1 MGDRRRFP
9 FKTIA
14 IAVLVFLA
22 APAFAADPVRSPQV
36 VFDHHIRSWN
46 ERNLDSIVG
55 DYADDAVVIVQGK
68 VHRGK
73 AAIGPLFRWLFQVF
87 DRTKLVFD
95 PTVVE
100 GKVVYITWRATKAG
114 VEHAGTDTFVIEDGK
129 IRYQTVTA
137 SNSLF

>member
-1 MGDRRRFP
+1 MDDRRRRSLRA
-9 FKTIA
+9 IA
-14 IAVLVFLA
+14 VAVLVFFSA
-22 APAFAADPVRSPQV
+22 SAFAADPVRSART
-36 VFDHHIRSWN
+36 VFDHHIQSWN
-46 ERNLDSIVG
+46 DRNLDSIVA
-55 DYADDAVVIVQGK
+55 DYADDAMVIVQGK
-68 VHRGK
+68 AHRGK

>member
-1 MGDRRRFP
+1 MDERRSVSLR
-9 FKTIA
+9 TIA
-14 IAVLVFLA
+14 VVVVVLLF
-22 APAFAADPVRSPQV
+22 APVFAADPVRSPQA
-36 VFDHHIRSWN
+36 VFGHHIQAWN
-46 ERNLDSIVG
+46 DRNLDSIID
-55 DYADDAVVIVQGK
+55 DYAGDAVVIVQGK

-73 AAIGPLFRWLFQVF
+73 AAVGPLFRWLFQVF
-87 DRTKLVFD
+87 EGTKLVFD

-114 VEHAGTDTFVIEDGK
+114 VEHVGTDTFVIEDGK